1 MTDDLPAY
9 VAHWLREH
17 ASMPIDDLARALDAD
32 LRQQF
37 GGGEVY
43 IHRRPKAERLRRL
56 ADLPPEASARQ
67 IAAALGV
74 SPTHATRLRRLA
86 RD

>member
-9 VAHWLREH
+9 VSRWLREH

-43 IHRRPKAERLRRL
+43 IHRRPKADRLRRVS
-56 ADLPPEASARQ
+56 ALPPDASARQ
-67 IAAALGV
+67 IAEALGI
-74 SPTHATRLRRLA
+74 SRTHAARLRRLA